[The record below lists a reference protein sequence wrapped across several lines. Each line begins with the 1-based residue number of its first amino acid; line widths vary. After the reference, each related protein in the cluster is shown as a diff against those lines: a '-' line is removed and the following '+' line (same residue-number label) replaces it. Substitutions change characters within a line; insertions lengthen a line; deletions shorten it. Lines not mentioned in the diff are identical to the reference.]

1 MADSPAKIVSDMK
14 KGKLSVQEIE
24 PGIYRAT
31 SDTSAY
37 IIEYDKNKCIGAAS
51 CSVIAPL
58 TFFMNDENK
67 AELVT
72 DPVPNEEGETLDK
85 DIDIMDGAQS
95 CPVLA
100 IKILDKA
107 TGDVLFPID

>member
-1 MADSPAKIVSDMK
+1 MADSPSKIVSDMK
-14 KGKLSVQEIE
+14 KGKLDVQEIE

-31 SDTSAY
+31 SDTSEY

-67 AELVT
+67 ADFVI
-72 DPVPNEEGETLDK
+72 DPQVPEGEPTLDT
-85 DIDIMDGAQS
+85 DDAIMEGAQS

-100 IKILDKA
+100 IKIIEKS
-107 TGDVLFPID
+107 TGDILFPIE

>member
-1 MADSPAKIVSDMK
+1 MADSPAKIASDMK

-37 IIEYDKNKCIGAAS
+37 IIEYDINKCIGAAS

-58 TFFMNDENK
+58 TFFMNDDNK
-67 AELVT
+67 AEFVKEPEEIDT
-72 DPVPNEEGETLDK
+72 DEAILE
-85 DIDIMDGAQS
+85 GAQS

-100 IKILDKA
+100 IKIIEKS
-107 TGDVLFPID
+107 TGDILFPIE

>member
-67 AELVT
+67 ADMVLDAPEVDT
-72 DPVPNEEGETLDK
+72 DDAIIE
-85 DIDIMDGAQS
+85 GAQS

-100 IKILDKA
+100 IKIIEKS
-107 TGDVLFPID
+107 TGDILFPIE

>member
-51 CSVIAPL
+51 CSVIAPF

-67 AELVT
+67 AEFVEDALEVDT
-72 DPVPNEEGETLDK
+72 DDAIIE
-85 DIDIMDGAQS
+85 GAQS

-100 IKILDKA
+100 IKIIEKS
-107 TGDVLFPID
+107 TGDILFPIE

>member
-67 AELVT
+67 ADMVLDAQDVDT
-72 DPVPNEEGETLDK
+72 DDA
-85 DIDIMDGAQS
+85 IMEGAQS

-100 IKILDKA
+100 IKIIEKS
-107 TGDVLFPID
+107 TGDVLFPIE